1 MSSKPWK
8 YLRKIETIF
17 TKKIRQLLNKGPRW
31 TRFAIKRF
39 RKSHDT
45 VPLKEKNNTKK
56 ISFGSIFIRQTLKF
70 AIALLFENSSVR
82 RLKYA
87 FASLTRKFN
96 NSNTLYI

>member
-17 TKKIRQLLNKGPRW
+17 TKKIRQLINKGPRW

-56 ISFGSIFIRQTLKF
+56 FLSDPFLLDRRSNLRLRFCLKTV
-70 AIALLFENSSVR
+70 AYGV
-82 RLKYA
+82 
-87 FASLTRKFN
+87 
-96 NSNTLYI
+96 